1 MTFREAIA
9 RRVLVL
15 DGAMGTQ
22 IQRHQLTPSEYGGKE
37 GANDLLVLT
46 RPDLIED
53 IHARYF
59 AAGCDAVE
67 TNTFGSSRL
76 KLDEYGLGHRTYE
89 VNFRAAIVARRAA
102 DRFSTPE
109 RPRFVCGSI
118 GPTGMLPSSSDPAL
132 GNITGDALERIF
144 FEQARG
150 LIEGGVDALILE
162 THQDILELRAA
173 VLAADACRKECLR
186 DVFIIAQPTLIDA
199 NGRMLLGTDIASALA
214 TLERL
219 PVDCVGL
226 NCSTGPDEMR
236 ASVKLLGERCSHYVS
251 VLPNAGMPENVDGHA
266 VYKLSPAAFAE
277 AVAGFVEELGVDL
290 VGGCCGTTPD
300 HLRTLVARLGLS
312 PDLRS
317 PAERGMGGGSRTAR
331 RRQRPQPAP
340 DLSSAMKAVPLA
352 MEPRPLVVGERL
364 NSQGSKKVKEL
375 LLADDYAGLLQIARG
390 QVEAGAHVLDVCVA
404 LNERDDEGAQMRAL
418 AKLLSQAVDAPLMI
432 DSTEADVVE
441 GALKV
446 YPGRCIVNSIN
457 LEKSGERVRKILP
470 LVRRYG
476 AAVVA
481 MTIDEKGMA
490 QTADRKAE
498 IARRIVQ
505 VAAEHGV
512 GPDALVFDA
521 LTFTLA
527 TGGEEYR
534 HSAVETLDGIRRIKA
549 ENPGVFTC
557 LGVSNVSFGLARAAR
572 EVVNSVFLFHAVKA
586 GLDLA
591 IVNPKDI
598 RAYPQIPEVE
608 RALAEDLVF
617 DRRPDA
623 LARLIAHFGE
633 KGAEKQIVT
642 EDLLAGKSTEER
654 IHLQILHRRPE
665 GIEALI
671 DDALT
676 RRPAVAVLNEVLLPA
691 MKDVGDR
698 FGAGELI
705 LPFVLQS
712 AEVMKKAVAHLEKFL
727 ERKEGTS
734 KGQVVL
740 ATVYGDVH
748 DIGKNLV
755 KTILSNNGFTVH
767 DLGKQVPVAT
777 IIEKAV
783 AVGADAIGLS
793 ALLVSTSKQMPFC
806 IEELHRRN
814 LGFPV
819 IIGGAAINRRFGYKT
834 HFTSD
839 GAPYAGGVFYAKDAF
854 EGLEVVEQL
863 VAPEKKD
870 ALKRTVLQK
879 ALAAK
884 DAPVEVAPAPAPAR
898 RSDVKPAPRIPTP
911 PFWGPRVVPAGQI
924 DLREV
929 WPHLDLD
936 ELYKLQWGVRAKGA
950 EYEKL
955 IREEFGPRL
964 EALKSEAQANGWL
977 VPKVVYGYFPCHA
990 QGNDLVVLDPVHRR
1004 AEVARLR
1011 LPRQR
1016 DDRHLC
1022 MADWFREEP
1031 GSDVCALQVV
1041 TVGDQASRL
1050 ADEANARGDYSA
1062 ALFLHGLAVEA
1073 AEALA
1078 EHWHHV
1084 VRREL
1089 SIPEG
1094 QGKRYSPGYPSWPD
1108 LADQRQIWKLLEPDK
1123 TIGVSLTDAHQMVP
1137 EQSTSAIVLHHPDA
1151 IYFIV
1156 R

>member
-1 MTFREAIA
+1 VTFREALD
-9 RRVLVL
+9 RRPLVF

-22 IQRHQLTPSEYGGKE
+22 IQRHQLTAVEFGGKE
-37 GANDLLVLT
+37 GANDLLTLT

-59 AAGCDAVE
+59 AVGCDAVE

-89 VNFRAAIVARRAA
+89 VNFRAAILARRAA
-102 DRFSTPE
+102 DRFSTPDH
-109 RPRFVCGSI
+109 PRFVAGSI

-144 FEQARG
+144 FEQAKG
-150 LIEGGVDALILE
+150 LIEGGVDAIIVE
-162 THQDILELRAA
+162 TQQDMLELRAA
-173 VLAADACRKECLR
+173 VLAADACRRESLR
-186 DVFIIAQPTLIDA
+186 DVFLIAQPTLIDA
-199 NGRMLLGTDIASALA
+199 NGRMLLGTDIGSALA

-219 PVDCVGL
+219 PVDAIGL
-226 NCSTGPDEMR
+226 NCSTGPAEMR
-236 ASVKLLGERCSHYVS
+236 ASVKALAEKCSHFVS

-266 VYKLSPAAFAE
+266 VYKLSPEALADALGEFVAE
-277 AVAGFVEELGVDL
+277 YGVDI
-290 VGGCCGTTPD
+290 VGGCCGTTPE
-300 HLRTLVARLGLS
+300 HMRRVVERI
-312 PDLRS
+312 RS
-317 PAERGMGGGSRTAR
+317 IRAPRRPRTA
-331 RRQRPQPAP
+331 PASE
-340 DLSSAMKAVPLA
+340 LSSAMKAVPLA

-364 NSQGSKKVKEL
+364 NSQGSRKVKEL
-375 LLADDYAGLLQIARG
+375 LLADDYAGLVGIARG

-404 LNERDDEGAQMRAL
+404 LNERDDEAAQMRTL

-446 YPGRCIVNSIN
+446 YPGRCIVNSVN
-457 LEKSGERVRKILP
+457 LEKSGERVKKVLP

-490 QTADRKAE
+490 QTAERKAE
-498 IARRIVQ
+498 IARRT
-505 VAAEHGV
+505 VAVAREYGV
-512 GPDALVFDA
+512 PPESLVFDA

-527 TGGEEYR
+527 TGGAEYR
-534 HSAVETLDGIRRIKA
+534 RSAIETIEGIRRIKA
-549 ENPGVFTC
+549 ENAGVLTT
-557 LGVSNVSFGLARAAR
+557 LGVSNVSFGLSKSAR

-598 RAYPQIPEVE
+598 RPYPAIPEDE
-608 RALAEDLVF
+608 RTLAEDLIF
-617 DRRPDA
+617 DRREDA
-623 LARLIAHFGE
+623 LARLIAHFGA
-633 KGAEKQIVT
+633 KGAPEKAAV
-642 EDLLAGKSTEER
+642 DPLAALAGKPAEER
-654 IHLQILHRRPE
+654 IHLQILHRRPD

-676 RRPAVAVLNEVLLPA
+676 RRSPVEVLNQVLLPA

-727 ERKEGTS
+727 EKKEGVT
-734 KGQVVL
+734 KGNVVL

-777 IIEKAV
+777 ILEKAV
-783 AVGADAIGLS
+783 QVNADAIGLS

-814 LGFPV
+814 LTFPV
-819 IIGGAAINRRFGYKT
+819 IIGGAAINRRFGYRN
-834 HFTSD
+834 HFTQE
-839 GAPYAGGVFYAKDAF
+839 GTPYAGGVFYAKDAF
-854 EGLEVVEQL
+854 EGLDVVEAL
-863 VAPEKKD
+863 VDPARRD
-870 ALKRTVLQK
+870 AVKRDVLQK
-879 ALAAK
+879 AIASRDRPEAEAL
-884 DAPVEVAPAPAPAR
+884 PPAPAR
-898 RSDVKPAPRIPTP
+898 RSPSVSPAPRIPAP
-911 PFWGPRVVPAGQI
+911 PFWGPRVVPSGSITLA
-924 DLREV
+924 DV
-929 WPHLDLD
+929 WPHLDLA
-936 ELYKLQWGVRAKGA
+936 ELYKLQWGVKAKGA
-950 EYEKL
+950 EYEQL
-955 IREEFGPRL
+955 IREEFGPKL
-964 EALKSEAQANGWL
+964 EELKSEAQAKGWL

-990 QGNDLVVLDPVHRR
+990 EGNDLVVLDPVHKK
-1004 AEVARLR
+1004 AEVARLK
-1011 LPRQR
+1011 LPRQP
-1016 DDRHLC
+1016 DDRNLC
-1022 MADWFREEP
+1022 MADYFREER
-1031 GSDVCALQVV
+1031 GSDLCALQVV
-1041 TVGDQASRL
+1041 TVGDMASKL
-1050 ADEANARGDYSA
+1050 AEEAQERGDYTRG
-1062 ALFLHGLAVEA
+1062 LFLHGLAVES

-1078 EHWHHV
+1078 EYWHRQ

-1089 SIPEG
+1089 GIPDG
-1094 QGKRYSPGYPSWPD
+1094 QGKRYSPGYPSWPE
-1108 LADQRQIWKLLEPDK
+1108 LADQRQVWKLLEPDRA
-1123 TIGVSLTDAHQMVP
+1123 IGVSLTEANQMVP
-1137 EQSTSAIVLHHPDA
+1137 EQSTSAIVLHHPEA
-1151 IYFIV
+1151 IYFLV
-1156 R
+1156 RGLAAAG

>member
-9 RRVLVL
+9 RRVLVF

-22 IQRHQLTPSEYGGKE
+22 IQRQQLKPTEYGGKE

-59 AAGCDAVE
+59 AVGCDAVE

-89 VNFRAAIVARRAA
+89 VNFKAAILARRAA
-102 DRFSTPE
+102 ERFTTPE
-109 RPRFVCGSI
+109 RPRFVAGSM

-132 GNITGDALERIF
+132 GNITSDALERIF
-144 FEQARG
+144 FEQAKG
-150 LIEGGVDALILE
+150 LIEGGVDALIIE
-162 THQDILELRAA
+162 TQQDMLELRAA
-173 VLAADACRKECLR
+173 VLAADGCRRECLR

-199 NGRMLLGTDIASALA
+199 NGRMLLGTDIGSVLA

-219 PVDCVGL
+219 PVDAIGL

-236 ASVKLLGERCSHYVS
+236 GAVKTLAERCSHYVS
-251 VLPNAGMPENVDGHA
+251 VLPNAGMPENEDGHA
-266 VYKLSPAAFAE
+266 VYKLSPDRLADALAE
-277 AVAGFVEELGVDL
+277 FVRDFGVDI
-290 VGGCCGTTPD
+290 VGGCCGTTPE
-300 HLRTLVARLGLS
+300 HLRKVVERLGGLAA
-312 PDLRS
+312 P
-317 PAERGMGGGSRTAR
+317 R
-331 RRQRPQPAP
+331 RVRPRPAP
-340 DLSSAMKAVPLA
+340 DVSSAMKAIPLA

-364 NSQGSKKVKEL
+364 NAQGSRKVKEL

-418 AKLLSQAVDAPLMI
+418 AKLLAQSVDAPLMI
-432 DSTEADVVE
+432 DSTEADVIE

-446 YPGRCIVNSIN
+446 YPGRCIVNSVN
-457 LEKSGERVRKILP
+457 LEKSGERVKKVLP

-490 QTADRKAE
+490 QTAERKAE

-505 VAAEHGV
+505 VAAEYGIA
-512 GPDALVFDA
+512 PDALVFDA

-534 HSAVETLDGIRRIKA
+534 HSAVETLEGIRRIKA
-549 ENPGVFTC
+549 ENPGVLTV
-557 LGVSNVSFGLARAAR
+557 LGVSNVSFGLAKHAR
-572 EVVNSVFLFHAVKA
+572 EVVNSVFLYHAVQA

-598 RAYPQIPEVE
+598 RAYPQIGEAE
-608 RALAEDLVF
+608 RALAEELVF

-633 KGAEKQIVT
+633 KGAEKAIPT
-642 EDLLAGKSTEER
+642 EDLLAGKSAEER
-654 IHLQILHRRPE
+654 LHLQILHRRPE
-665 GIEALI
+665 GVEALV
-671 DDALT
+671 DEALT
-676 RRPAVAVLNEVLLPA
+676 RRSAVGVLNEVLLPA

-712 AEVMKKAVAHLEKFL
+712 AEVMKKTVAYLERFL
-727 ERKEGTS
+727 ERKEGAS
-734 KGQVVL
+734 KGTVVV

-777 IIEKAV
+777 VIEKAV
-783 AVGADAIGLS
+783 AVNADAIGLS

-806 IEELHRRN
+806 VEELHRRN
-814 LGFPV
+814 LTFPV
-819 IIGGAAINRRFGYKT
+819 VIGGAAINRRFGYRT
-834 HFTSD
+834 HFTQD
-839 GAPYAGGVFYAKDAF
+839 GTPYAGGVFYAKDAF
-854 EGLEVVEQL
+854 EGLEIVEQL
-863 VAPEKKD
+863 VVKEKRD
-870 ALKRTVLQK
+870 GLKHAVLQK
-879 ALAAK
+879 EIAAK
-884 DAPVEVAPAPAPAR
+884 DAPQTSAPAAVPAR
-898 RSDVKPAPRIPTP
+898 RSDVRPAPRVPTP

-924 DLREV
+924 ALHDV

-955 IREEFGPRL
+955 IREEFGPKL
-964 EALKSEAQANGWL
+964 EELKSEAQANGWL

-990 QGNDLVVLDPVHRR
+990 EGNDLVVLDPAQRKS
-1004 AEVARLR
+1004 EVARLQ
-1011 LPRQR
+1011 LPRQP

-1022 MADWFREEP
+1022 MADFFREER
-1031 GSDVCALQVV
+1031 GSDVCELQVV
-1041 TVGDQASRL
+1041 TVGDQATRI
-1050 ADEANARGDYSA
+1050 ADAAQERGDYSRG
-1062 ALFLHGLAVEA
+1062 LFLHGLAVEA

-1078 EHWHHV
+1078 EYWHRQ
-1084 VRREL
+1084 VRKEL
-1089 SIPEG
+1089 GVPDG
-1094 QGKRYSPGYPSWPD
+1094 QGKRYSPGYPSWPE
-1108 LADQRQIWKLLEPDK
+1108 LGDQRQIWKLLEPDRA
-1123 TIGVSLTDAHQMVP
+1123 IGVSLTEAHQMVP

-1156 R
+1156 RGLTAAAAG

>member
-1 MTFREAIA
+1 MTFREAVA
-9 RRVLVL
+9 QRVLVF

-22 IQRHQLTPSEYGGKE
+22 IQRHELKPSEYGGKE

-59 AAGCDAVE
+59 AVGCDIVE

-89 VNFRAAIVARRAA
+89 VNFKAAIVARRAA
-102 DRFSTPE
+102 ERFSTPD
-109 RPRFVCGSI
+109 RPRFVAGSM
-118 GPTGMLPSSSDPAL
+118 GPTGMLPSSTDPAL
-132 GNITGDALERIF
+132 GNITADALERIF
-144 FEQARG
+144 FEQAKG
-150 LIEGGVDALILE
+150 LIEGGVDALIIE
-162 THQDILELRAA
+162 TQQDMLELRAA
-173 VLAADACRKECLR
+173 VLAADACRRDCLR

-199 NGRMLLGTDIASALA
+199 NGRMLLGTDVASAIA

-219 PVDCVGL
+219 PVDAIGL

-236 ASVKLLGERCSHYVS
+236 ASVKALAEKTSHYVS
-251 VLPNAGMPENVDGHA
+251 VLPNAGMPENVEGHA
-266 VYKLSPAAFAE
+266 VYKLSPDLLAE
-277 AVAGFVEELGVDL
+277 ALASFVSDFGVDL
-290 VGGCCGTTPD
+290 VGGCCGTTPE
-300 HLRTLVARLGLS
+300 HLREVVKRIRALEGAPR
-312 PDLRS
+312 RS
-317 PAERGMGGGSRTAR
+317 
-331 RRQRPQPAP
+331 RPPPAP
-340 DLSSAMKAVPLA
+340 ELSSAMKAVPLA
-352 MEPRPLVVGERL
+352 MEPRPLIVGERL
-364 NSQGSKKVKEL
+364 NAQGSRKVKEL
-375 LLADDYAGLLQIARG
+375 LLADDYAGLVQIARG

-441 GALKV
+441 SALKV
-446 YPGRCIVNSIN
+446 YPGRCIVNSVN
-457 LEKSGERVRKILP
+457 LEKSGERVKKVLP

-490 QTADRKAE
+490 QTAERKAE
-498 IARRIVQ
+498 IARRLVQ
-505 VAAEHGV
+505 VAGEYGV
-512 GPDALVFDA
+512 PPQSLVFDA

-534 HSAVETLDGIRRIKA
+534 HSAVETLEGIRRIKA
-549 ENPGVFTC
+549 ENPGVFTT
-557 LGVSNVSFGLARAAR
+557 LGVSNVSFGLAKNAR

-598 RAYPQIPEVE
+598 RAYPQIAEAE
-608 RALAEDLVF
+608 RAVAEDLVF

-633 KGAEKQIVT
+633 KGAEKVIPT
-642 EDLLAGKSTEER
+642 EDLLAGKSAEER
-654 IHLQILHRRPE
+654 IALQILHRRPE

-671 DDALT
+671 DEALG

-727 ERKEGTS
+727 ERKEGVS
-734 KGQVVL
+734 KGHVVL

-755 KTILSNNGFTVH
+755 KTILTNNGFTVH

-806 IEELHRRN
+806 VDELHRRN
-814 LGFPV
+814 LTFPV
-819 IIGGAAINRRFGYKT
+819 VVGGAAINRRFGYRIHVT
-834 HFTSD
+834 QAGT
-839 GAPYAGGVFYAKDAF
+839 PYAGGVFYAKDAF
-854 EGLEVVEQL
+854 EGLDIVEQL
-863 VAPEKKD
+863 VVPEKRE
-870 ALKRTVLQK
+870 ALRHAVLQK
-879 ALAAK
+879 ALAEK
-884 DAPVEVAPAPAPAR
+884 DAPAAAPAAAVPAR
-898 RSDVKPAPRIPTP
+898 RSDVAPAPRIPTP

-924 DLREV
+924 SLAEV

-950 EYEKL
+950 EYERM
-955 IREEFGPRL
+955 IREEFGPKL
-964 EALKSEAQANGWL
+964 EELKSEAQAKGWL

-990 QGNDLVVLDPVHRR
+990 EGNDLVVLDPVQRK
-1004 AEVARLR
+1004 AEVARLV
-1011 LPRQR
+1011 LPRQS

-1031 GSDVCALQVV
+1031 GSDVCELQVV
-1041 TVGDQASRL
+1041 TVGDQASRI
-1050 ADEANARGDYSA
+1050 ADEAQERGDYSHG
-1062 ALFLHGLAVEA
+1062 LFLHGLAVES

-1078 EHWHHV
+1078 EYWHRQ

-1089 SIPEG
+1089 GVPEG
-1094 QGKRYSPGYPSWPD
+1094 QGKRYSPGYPSWPE
-1108 LADQRQIWKLLEPDK
+1108 LSDQRQVWKLLDPDRA
-1123 TIGVSLTDAHQMVP
+1123 IGVTLTEGHQMVP

-1156 R
+1156 RGLTAAAAG